1 MKNLYFSIV
10 YSYFFLYD
18 AADAAAVP
26 AAVMLLL

>member
-18 AADAAAVP
+18 AADAAAP